1 MASVKVVIYKNRQ
14 KSLKTMNYFFAKTN
28 IPECRG
34 LSLLL
39 LLLLLLLILLSLLLL
54 SSLLFIIIYLSFI

>member
-39 LLLLLLLILLSLLLL
+39 LLLLLLLSLLLL

>member
-39 LLLLLLLILLSLLLL
+39 LLLLLLILLSLLLL